1 MDFDDLIVERPP
13 TAGAPADRPDR
24 HFYEGA
30 VMLAYAMHLF
40 RTEPVREVRIHPDG
54 QHAQQ
59 IDFPG
64 WLEKRGFRRIATA
77 RSAFAGTFED
87 ADGRRIVIHPQS
99 GLSDVTAE
107 ANGVTIEAECKGG
120 TIETR
125 HPGRLSKLDKG
136 LCEIVGR
143 LMMRA
148 PGTRQVAVMP
158 ATEVTRRVGRKLAPR
173 CAASGIRIALV
184 GDRGE
189 VEDVEA

>member
-13 TAGAPADRPDR
+13 TAGASPDRLDR

-40 RTEPVREVRIHPDG
+40 RSEPIQEVRIHPDG
-54 QHAQQ
+54 QHARQ

-64 WLEKRGFRRIATA
+64 WLEKRGFRRVAKA
-77 RSAFAGTFED
+77 SSAFAGTFED
-87 ADGRRIVIHPQS
+87 ARGRRIVIHPQS
-99 GLSDVTAE
+99 GLSDVTAV

-125 HPGRLSKLDKG
+125 HRGRLSKMDKG

-143 LMMRA
+143 LMMKA
-148 PGTRQVAVMP
+148 PGTRPVAVMP
-158 ATEVTRRVGRKLAPR
+158 ATDVTRRVGRKLASR
-173 CAASGIRIALV
+173 CAAAGIRIALV
-184 GDRGE
+184 DAMGR
-189 VEDVEA
+189 VEYVEA